1 MALNIEQ
8 GLFKFDCI
16 DHHAVLGVP
25 LDATANEVRKR
36 YLKISRR
43 LHPDSCTADS
53 EASKQQASQFF
64 AKLVSP
70 AYQQLFND
78 QSRAEHNVLL
88 TRMGKR
94 LVQEKEKIDLQSEL
108 AKQLYKSNNLEHE
121 YKTALNK
128 LIEKQYESIDEI
140 RQNTALI
147 SELNLVYLLRK
158 SSQGQSASKPA
169 EVTKLTNPAVTT
181 PATTGP
187 AATTAGKVPPVAEKK
202 AAKVEPSPAETYC
215 RRAQEYIEKN
225 YPAKAILELR
235 DAMKMEPKNSRVHA
249 LMAMA
254 YLNQDQL
261 KMAKIHLE
269 SALQFNPQEATAL
282 EVKKRIDMIEKRI
295 GMRTTAANK
304 KAESKSNGG
313 LFGLFGGKKK

>member
-53 EASKQQASQFF
+53 EVSKQQASQFF

-108 AKQLYKSNNLEHE
+108 AKQLYKSTNLEHE
-121 YKTALNK
+121 YKTALHK
-128 LIEKQYESIDEI
+128 LVEKQYESID
-140 RQNTALI
+140 
-147 SELNLVYLLRK
+147 
-158 SSQGQSASKPA
+158 
-169 EVTKLTNPAVTT
+169 
-181 PATTGP
+181 
-187 AATTAGKVPPVAEKK
+187 
-202 AAKVEPSPAETYC
+202 
-215 RRAQEYIEKN
+215 
-225 YPAKAILELR
+225 
-235 DAMKMEPKNSRVHA
+235 
-249 LMAMA
+249 
-254 YLNQDQL
+254 
-261 KMAKIHLE
+261 
-269 SALQFNPQEATAL
+269 
-282 EVKKRIDMIEKRI
+282 
-295 GMRTTAANK
+295 
-304 KAESKSNGG
+304 
-313 LFGLFGGKKK
+313 

>member
-94 LVQEKEKIDLQSEL
+94 LVQEKEKIDLQSEQ

-140 RQNTALI
+140 RQNTAQI

-187 AATTAGKVPPVAEKK
+187 AATAGKVPPVAEKK

-282 EVKKRIDMIEKRI
+282 EVKKRIDMIEKRL
-295 GMRTTAANK
+295 GMRTTAATK
-304 KAESKSNGG
+304 KPESKPSGG

>member
-94 LVQEKEKIDLQSEL
+94 LVQEKEKIDLQSEQ
-108 AKQLYKSNNLEHE
+108 AKQLYKSNNLEHD

-140 RQNTALI
+140 RQNTAQI
-147 SELNLVYLLRK
+147 SELNLVYLVRK

-169 EVTKLTNPAVTT
+169 EVTKLTNPAVTA
-181 PATTGP
+181 PATTHS
-187 AATTAGKVPPVAEKK
+187 ATATPGKVPPVAEKK
-202 AAKVEPSPAETYC
+202 AAKVEPSPTETYC
-215 RRAQEYIEKN
+215 RRAQDYIEKN

-269 SALQFNPQEATAL
+269 SALQFNPEEATAL
-282 EVKKRIDMIEKRI
+282 EVKKRIDMIEKRL
-295 GMRTTAANK
+295 GMRTAAANK

>member
-53 EASKQQASQFF
+53 EVSKQQASQFF

-108 AKQLYKSNNLEHE
+108 AKQLYKSTNLEHE
-121 YKTALNK
+121 YKTALHK
-128 LIEKQYESIDEI
+128 LVEKQYESIDEI
-140 RQNTALI
+140 RQNTAQI

-187 AATTAGKVPPVAEKK
+187 AAATAGKVPPVAEKK

-254 YLNQDQL
+254 YLNQEQL

-269 SALQFNPQEATAL
+269 SALQFNPEEATAL
-282 EVKKRIDMIEKRI
+282 EVKKRIDMIEKRL

-304 KAESKSNGG
+304 KAESKSSGG

>member
-43 LHPDSCTADS
+43 LHPDSCTDDS
-53 EASKQQASQFF
+53 NGSKQQASQFF

-88 TRMGKR
+88 SRMGKR
-94 LVQEKEKIDLQSEL
+94 LVQEKENINLQSEL
-108 AKQLYKSNNLEHE
+108 AKQLFKSTNLEHE
-121 YKTALNK
+121 YKTALHK
-128 LIEKQYESIDEI
+128 LIEQQYESVDHIL
-140 RQNTALI
+140 QNTAQI
-147 SELNLVYLLRK
+147 SELNLVYLWRK

-169 EVTKLTNPAVTT
+169 EVTKVSTPAVTVPAKTNPSPGT
-181 PATTGP
+181 P
-187 AATTAGKVPPVAEKK
+187 GKVPPAAEKK
-202 AAKVEPSPAETYC
+202 APKVENSATETYC
-215 RRAQEYIEKN
+215 RRAEDYIEKN

-235 DAMKMEPKNSRVHA
+235 DAMKMEPKSSRVHA

-254 YLNQDQL
+254 YLNQEQP

-269 SALQFNPQEATAL
+269 SALQFNPEEPTAL
-282 EVKKRIDMIEKRI
+282 EVKKRIDMIEKRAN
-295 GMRTTAANK
+295 GRAAAAIK
-304 KAESKSNGG
+304 KAENNSGGG

>member
-8 GLFKFDCI
+8 GLFKFDCT

-108 AKQLYKSNNLEHE
+108 AKQLYKSTNLEHE
-121 YKTALNK
+121 YKTALHK
-128 LIEKQYESIDEI
+128 LIEKQYESMDHIL
-140 RQNTALI
+140 QNTAQI
-147 SELNLVYLLRK
+147 SELNLVYLVRK
-158 SSQGQSASKPA
+158 SSQGQNASKPP
-169 EVTKLTNPAVTT
+169 EVTKLATPAVTT
-181 PATTGP
+181 PGKTNPG
-187 AATTAGKVPPVAEKK
+187 AATAGKVPPVAEKK
-202 AAKVEPSPAETYC
+202 VTKVESSPAETYC
-215 RRAQEYIEKN
+215 RRAEEYIEKN

-235 DAMKMEPKNSRVHA
+235 DAMKMEPKSSRVHA

-254 YLNQDQL
+254 YLYQDQA
-261 KMAKIHLE
+261 KMAKIYLE
-269 SALQFNPQEATAL
+269 SALQFNPEDPTAL
-282 EVKKRIDMIEKRI
+282 EVKKRFDQIDKRA
-295 GMRTTAANK
+295 GMRANK
-304 KAESKSNGG
+304 KAESKSSGG

>member
-88 TRMGKR
+88 SRMGKR

-140 RQNTALI
+140 RQNTAQI

-169 EVTKLTNPAVTT
+169 EVTKLTNPAVTA

-187 AATTAGKVPPVAEKK
+187 AATAGKVPPVAEKK

-254 YLNQDQL
+254 YLNQEQL

-269 SALQFNPQEATAL
+269 SALQFNPEEATAL
-282 EVKKRIDMIEKRI
+282 EVKKRIDMIEKRL
-295 GMRTTAANK
+295 GVRTTAANK
-304 KAESKSNGG
+304 KAESKSSGG

>member
-88 TRMGKR
+88 TRIGKR

-108 AKQLYKSNNLEHE
+108 AQQLYKSTNLEHE
-121 YKTALNK
+121 YKTALHK
-128 LIEKQYESIDEI
+128 LIEKQYESIDHI
-140 RQNTALI
+140 LQNTAQI
-147 SELNLVYLLRK
+147 SELNIVYLLRK

-169 EVTKLTNPAVTT
+169 EATKLTTPAVPTPGKTT
-181 PATTGP
+181 PGTP
-187 AATTAGKVPPVAEKK
+187 GKVQPVAEQKVT
-202 AAKVEPSPAETYC
+202 KVEIPPSETYC
-215 RRAQEYIEKN
+215 RRAEEYIEKN

-235 DAMKMEPKNSRVHA
+235 DALKMEPKSSRVHA

-254 YLNQDQL
+254 YLSQDQP
-261 KMAKIHLE
+261 KMAKIHIDT
-269 SALQFNPQEATAL
+269 ALQFNPQEPTAL
-282 EVKKRIDMIEKRI
+282 EVKKRMDMIAKRA
-295 GMRTTAANK
+295 GVGTASGQK
-304 KAESKSNGG
+304 KVESKSNGG

>member
-8 GLFKFDCI
+8 GLFKFDCT

-25 LDATANEVRKR
+25 LDATAGEVRKR

-94 LVQEKEKIDLQSEL
+94 LVQEREKIDLQSEL
-108 AKQLYKSNNLEHE
+108 AKQLYKSTNLEHE
-121 YKTALNK
+121 YKTALHK
-128 LIEKQYESIDEI
+128 LIEKQYESMDQIL
-140 RQNTALI
+140 QNTAQI
-147 SELNLVYLLRK
+147 SELNLVYLVRK

-169 EVTKLTNPAVTT
+169 EVTKVASPAVTT
-181 PATTGP
+181 PAKTNPP
-187 AATTAGKVPPVAEKK
+187 AATAGKVPPAEKK
-202 AAKVEPSPAETYC
+202 PAKVEPSPAETYC

-235 DAMKMEPKNSRVHA
+235 DAMKMEPKSSRVHA

-254 YLNQDQL
+254 YLNQEQS

-269 SALQFNPQEATAL
+269 SALQFNPEDPTAI
-282 EVKKRIDMIEKRI
+282 EVKKRIDTIEKRA
-295 GMRTTAANK
+295 GVRTAAANK
-304 KAESKSNGG
+304 KAESKSSGG

>member
-8 GLFKFDCI
+8 GLFKFDCT
-16 DHHAVLGVP
+16 DHHAILGVP

-108 AKQLYKSNNLEHE
+108 AKQLYKSTNLEHE
-121 YKTALNK
+121 YKTALHK
-128 LIEKQYESIDEI
+128 LIEQQYESIDQI
-140 RQNTALI
+140 LQNTAQI
-147 SELNLVYLLRK
+147 SELNLVYLVRK

-169 EVTKLTNPAVTT
+169 EVTKVATPAVTT
-181 PATTGP
+181 PAKTNP
-187 AATTAGKVPPVAEKK
+187 AAATPGKVAPLAEKK
-202 AAKVEPSPAETYC
+202 PDKVEPSPAETYC

-235 DAMKMEPKNSRVHA
+235 DAMKMEPKSSRVHA

-254 YLNQDQL
+254 YFNQEQL

-269 SALQFNPQEATAL
+269 SALQFNPEDPTAL
-282 EVKKRIDMIEKRI
+282 EVKKRIDMIEKRA
-295 GMRTTAANK
+295 GMRTAAANK

-313 LFGLFGGKKK
+313 IFGLFGGKKK

>member
-1 MALNIEQ
+1 MALNIDQ
-8 GLFKFDCI
+8 GLFKFDCT

-94 LVQEKEKIDLQSEL
+94 LVQEREKIDLQSEL
-108 AKQLYKSNNLEHE
+108 AKQLYKSTNLEHE
-121 YKTALNK
+121 YKSALNK
-128 LIEKQYESIDEI
+128 LIEKQYESMDQIL
-140 RQNTALI
+140 QNTAQI
-147 SELNLVYLLRK
+147 SELNLVYLVRK

-169 EVTKLTNPAVTT
+169 EVTKVASPAVTT
-181 PATTGP
+181 PAKTNPP
-187 AATTAGKVPPVAEKK
+187 AATAAKVPPVAEKK
-202 AAKVEPSPAETYC
+202 PAKVEPSPAETYC

-235 DAMKMEPKNSRVHA
+235 DAMKMEPKSSRVHA

-254 YLNQDQL
+254 YLNQEQL

-269 SALQFNPQEATAL
+269 SALQFNPEEPTAI
-282 EVKKRIDMIEKRI
+282 EVKKRIDFIEKRT
-295 GMRTTAANK
+295 GMRTAAATK
-304 KAESKSNGG
+304 KPETKASGG

>member
-25 LDATANEVRKR
+25 LDATANEIRKR

-94 LVQEKEKIDLQSEL
+94 LVQEKEKVDLQSEL
-108 AKQLYKSNNLEHE
+108 AKQLYKSTNLEHE
-121 YKTALNK
+121 YKTALHK
-128 LIEKQYESIDEI
+128 LIEQQYESIDQI
-140 RQNTALI
+140 LQNTAQI
-147 SELNLVYLLRK
+147 SELNLVYLVRK

-169 EVTKLTNPAVTT
+169 EVTKVATPAVTT
-181 PATTGP
+181 PAKTNP
-187 AATTAGKVPPVAEKK
+187 AAATPGKVPPPAEKK
-202 AAKVEPSPAETYC
+202 PDKVEPSPAETYC

-235 DAMKMEPKNSRVHA
+235 DAMKMEPKSGRVHA

-254 YLNQDQL
+254 YLNQEQL

-269 SALQFNPQEATAL
+269 SALQFNAEEPTAL
-282 EVKKRIDMIEKRI
+282 EVKKRIDTIEKRTTV
-295 GMRTTAANK
+295 RTATASK
-304 KAESKSNGG
+304 KPESKSSGG